1 MMKKPI
7 QNIYCMVLAIIV
19 ILAPLLIYITIVS
32 FVENRQVVSIAYGIC
47 VLVWIYAGYQWL
59 KIAKE
64 LKDTDKS

>member
-32 FVENRQVVSIAYGIC
+32 FVENRQVVGIAYGIC

>member
-1 MMKKPI
+1 
-7 QNIYCMVLAIIV
+7 MVLAIIV